1 MNLLPVCIDMD
12 GSIPSQKQLVPHLVE
27 IVPLHSE
34 QKNLRLWA
42 NKRGLKIAQE
52 VIQALREKHPEPWLA
67 FLGSG
72 DFHHMTALLLETL
85 SQEVRPV
92 TLVLIDNH
100 PDWFVT
106 WPPYHC
112 GNWVSQVVKL
122 PWVKK
127 IFLIGQDSS
136 DISGGHF
143 WSAPFKELCSGR
155 IHLYPYARKKARV
168 LLKWPSATLGV
179 YRSVR
184 RFYGVDLYF
193 DTMSEKDSEEFFGD
207 LAVELKDEN
216 IYISVDKDCL
226 RQDVALAD
234 WEQGRLDLPT
244 LRYGIEQL
252 MKTSRVIGADICG
265 EQAPEPLEGIFK
277 RIDSGRVFKKP
288 SIFTE
293 SNKQHQE
300 TNLSLLKAFSA
311 CSLEIKI

>member
-12 GSIPSQKQLVPHLVE
+12 GSIPFQGQLVPHLAE
-27 IVPLHSE
+27 IAPLHSE

-42 NKRGLKIAQE
+42 NKRGLKLAQE
-52 VIQALREKHPEPWLA
+52 AIQALRKKRSEPWLT

-72 DFHHMTALLLETL
+72 DFHHITTLLLKTL
-85 SQEVRPV
+85 SQEMRPL

-127 IFLIGQDSS
+127 IYLVGQDSS
-136 DISGGHF
+136 DISGWHF
-143 WSAPFKELCSGR
+143 WSAPFNELCQGC

-168 LLKWPSATLGV
+168 PFKWPSATLGV
-179 YRSVR
+179 RQSAR

-193 DTMSEKDSEEFFGD
+193 DTILEKGPEEFFRD
-207 LAVELKDEN
+207 LAAELKDEN
-216 IYISVDKDCL
+216 IYISLDKDCL
-226 RQDVALAD
+226 RQEVALTD
-234 WEQGRLDLPT
+234 WEQGRLELPT
-244 LRYGIEQL
+244 LLYGIERL
-252 MKTSRVIGADICG
+252 METGRVIGADICG
-265 EQAPEPLEGIFK
+265 EQAPELLKGIFK

-293 SNKQHQE
+293 ANKKHQE
-300 TNLSLLKAFSA
+300 TNLSLLRAFSVR
-311 CSLEIKI
+311 SLEIKT